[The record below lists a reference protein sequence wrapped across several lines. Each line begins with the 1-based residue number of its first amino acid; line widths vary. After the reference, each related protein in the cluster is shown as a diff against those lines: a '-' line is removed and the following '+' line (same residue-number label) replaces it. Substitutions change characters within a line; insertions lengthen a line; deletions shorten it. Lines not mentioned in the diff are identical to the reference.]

1 MLYVS
6 SSIVVHLQKRG
17 FVMSVIKQKHV
28 HVQTLFSLQ
37 LWKQQVHVSA
47 VDE

>member
-1 MLYVS
+1 
-6 SSIVVHLQKRG
+6 
-17 FVMSVIKQKHV
+17 MSVIKQKHM

-37 LWKQQVHVSA
+37 LWKQQVHVVSA